1 MESRDE
7 QIRGC
12 REILEVI
19 SLMSFANLSEE
30 QVHKLVTMR
39 EIARQVVG
47 GQFQGVGGKRNS
59 ADL

>member
-7 QIRGC
+7 QVRGC
-12 REILEVI
+12 QEILEII
-19 SLMSFANLSEE
+19 SLMSFANMSEE

-47 GQFQGVGGKRNS
+47 GQFQGVGGKWNF
-59 ADL
+59 AGL